1 MGYTKHKSEE
11 SIEDYLETILS
22 LQQTLGN
29 VRSIDVANELN
40 YTKPSVSVAMKKLRE
55 MDYITVASTG
65 YITLTESG
73 RKRAEDVLERH
84 TLLSNWLM
92 SIGVEEAVAKED
104 ACKIEHDL
112 SPESF
117 AAIKKYVNSLN
128 E

>member
-11 SIEDYLETILS
+11 SVEDYLETILS
-22 LQQTLGN
+22 LQNTLGN
-29 VRSIDVANELN
+29 VRSIDIANELN
-40 YTKPSVSVAMKKLRE
+40 YTKASVSVAMKKLRE
-55 MDYITVASTG
+55 MEYITMAPTG

-73 RKRAEDVLERH
+73 KKRAEDVLERH

-92 SIGVEEAVAKED
+92 SIGVTEEVAKED

-117 AAIKKYVNSLN
+117 AAIKAYVTNLN
-128 E
+128 K

>member
-22 LQQTLGN
+22 LQNKRGN

-40 YTKPSVSVAMKKLRE
+40 YTKASVSVAMKKLRE
-55 MDYITVASTG
+55 MEYITMAATG
-65 YITLTESG
+65 YITLTDSG

-92 SIGVEEAVAKED
+92 SIGVAEEVAKDD

-117 AAIKKYVNSLN
+117 AAIKAYVSNLN
-128 E
+128 K

>member
-11 SIEDYLETILS
+11 SVEDYLETILS

-55 MDYITVASTG
+55 MNYITVAPTG

-73 RKRAEDVLERH
+73 RTRAEDVLERH